1 MRYKTTG
8 DIARDFGVS
17 ASTIRH
23 WADQFQD
30 YLSPNTTPA
39 ANGFRVFDPID
50 VAKLREIKRLRD
62 GHMSLEE
69 IRKDI
74 EGHAF
79 TVEFWT
85 ARVEDLEREL
95 IKLRRDLDRQSR
107 FAGEITVRRPGGDA
121 SNSGRLAGQ
130 IITKRRL
137 PTAGELAASD

>member
-39 ANGFRVFDPID
+39 ANGFRVFDPVD

-62 GHMSLEE
+62 SHMSLEE
-69 IRKDI
+69 IRKTIDS
-74 EGHAF
+74 HAF
-79 TVEFWT
+79 TVEFWAT
-85 ARVEDLEREL
+85 RVEDLEREL
-95 IKLRRDLDRQSR
+95 VRLRRELERQNR
-107 FAGEITVRRPGGDA
+107 FMGEITVRRPEGDA
-121 SNSGRLAGQ
+121 SSAGKLAGQ
-130 IITKRRL
+130 LITKRHL
-137 PTAGELAASD
+137 TTADELVASD